1 MVYMQKEPNT
11 KLLAL
16 STIVLVVA
24 SFLRVTATDIARCS
38 LAASVNSSSALLFTT
53 KPSWPGYI
61 SWDGL
66 T

>member
-1 MVYMQKEPNT
+1 MPLTTLVMALVAAFF
-11 KLLAL
+11 LL
-16 STIVLVVA
+16 
-24 SFLRVTATDIARCS
+24 VTATDIASCS
-38 LAASVNSSSALLFTT
+38 LAASVNSSFALVFNT